1 MKFNKNIFTFAMS
14 LAIFSPIVSNESSEE
29 NVTKLTGIEESIAVD
44 VIEEAVTAIASNP
57 SVEQAATTTET
68 TVTHEVSELEA
79 STIIQEFTVNLT
91 DGHKFT
97 IEKVSFIIDTTR
109 TINAAEQS
117 IIEAIGSDLID
128 SAISTVANVIETAHT
143 TATATPVSQT
153 AAVTLL
159 QLFTSNL
166 AAGNNFTLNG
176 VSYTVQA
183 ASKTTDIL
191 EENK

>member
-1 MKFNKNIFTFAMS
+1 MKFNKNILTFAMS
-14 LAIFSPIVSNESSEE
+14 LAIFAPIVSNESSEE
-29 NVTKLTGIEESIAVD
+29 NVTKLTDIEESIALEIVQ
-44 VIEEAVTAIASNP
+44 EAITAVVSNP
-57 SVEQAATTTET
+57 PVENAATTET
-68 TVTHEVSELEA
+68 TIQHEVSELEA
-79 STIIQEFTVNLT
+79 SRIIQEFTTNLS

-97 IEKVSFIIDTTR
+97 IEKTSFVIDTTR

-117 IIEAIGSDLID
+117 IIEEIASELID
-128 SAISTVANVIETAHT
+128 STISAIANAIETAHT

-153 AAVTLL
+153 AAVVLL
-159 QLFTSNL
+159 QQFISNL

-183 ASKTTDIL
+183 ASKTTETL